1 MSTGQ
6 TSVSLAASC
15 ASPVTASSTSMPMKI
30 ASLRIG
36 RRSQLRLHDLRDLG
50 DLLRDGY
57 AGLCEAGDLL
67 RGGVLLALDDRSGVA
82 EAHAGHLVHEA
93 ARHEGDDRQL
103 RVVLMDPL
111 GQLGLHAAAGLGVDH
126 D

>member
-6 TSVSLAASC
+6 TSASLAASS

-36 RRSQLRLHDLRDLG
+36 GAPLRELGPHDLRDLR
-50 DLLRDGY
+50 DLLRDGD
-57 AGLCEAGDLL
+57 ARLCQARDLL
-67 RGGVLLALDDRSGVA
+67 RGGVLLALDDRAGVP

-93 ARHEGDDRQL
+93 PGHERDDRKL
-103 RVVLMDPL
+103 GVVLLYSL
-111 GQLGLHAAAGLGVDH
+111 GQLGL
-126 D
+126 